1 MTSGE
6 RVKYRGSLDCLR
18 QIVVQEGVGAL
29 YRGCGVNVVRGVAG
43 AGVLWMKSK
52 DRDPANP
59 PEKESLFFHIC
70 SSLLNQ
76 VVPLKYLSDLPLN
89 TFFASF
95 S

>member
-43 AGVLWMKSK
+43 AGVLSGFDKLK
-52 DRDPANP
+52 KLYTGVNILARIQECFPKANF
-59 PEKESLFFHIC
+59 EI
-70 SSLLNQ
+70 
-76 VVPLKYLSDLPLN
+76 
-89 TFFASF
+89 
-95 S
+95 